1 MREVAHLPGEPM
13 NEQERRPR
21 AFVEIVDARPIDVDE
36 TPERRHGF
44 FDLPGG
50 SRRENHKP
58 ANDKGEQQECDA
70 DDPSDGHHRPVSG
83 AGLRTS
89 APAENANYAHFLNLR
104 PRKFQ

>member
-1 MREVAHLPGEPM
+1 MVHLAGEPM
-13 NEQERRPR
+13 NEQQRRPR

-36 TPERRHGF
+36 APERRHGF

-70 DDPSDGHHRPVSG
+70 DNPSDGNHRPVPG

-89 APAENANYAHFLNLR
+89 APAKNANLLIF
-104 PRKFQ
+104 